1 MKEFIS
7 DEYEEK
13 ELEEIDKKMTE
24 DLLRAEA
31 MDFSKYLRYK
41 LAQHSFEPIFNLLSE
56 NPLSLRKIEE
66 FLRNN
71 YVSNNALTYAIIKH
85 IDENCFTPQTL
96 DDGEYGYNLKKAKEH
111 CNGLYDLIKLL
122 LKYGLDPDL
131 LLADHFGNEYNLI
144 SSLSYINEGK
154 IAAQTLRILMESGA
168 KGNVV
173 VHDKP
178 IIDDLNFDIAYT
190 YENYPNLAYDY
201 RIYFFLVLIAFGCV
215 LDNGICPIT
224 MCNGYKIEYLKN
236 IEDITLNTIRKDNS
250 IEIQIIDDLTKIT
263 VASYDII

>member
-31 MDFSKYLRYK
+31 MSFSKYLRYR
-41 LAQHSFEPIFNLLSE
+41 LAQYSFEPIFNLLSG
-56 NPLSLRKIEE
+56 NPLSLRKTEE
-66 FLRNN
+66 YLRNN
-71 YVSNNALTYAIIKH
+71 SVSKTALTYATIKH

-111 CNGLYDLIKLL
+111 CNSLCALIKLL
-122 LKYGLDPDL
+122 LKFGLDPDL

-144 SSLSYINEGK
+144 SALSYINEGK
-154 IAAQTLRILMESGA
+154 IAAQTLRMLMESGA

-178 IIDDLNFDIAYT
+178 IIDALNFDIAYT
-190 YENYPNLAYDY
+190 YENYPNLNYDY
-201 RIYFFLVLIAFGCV
+201 RMYFFLVLIAFGCV

-263 VASYDII
+263 VAIYDII